1 MGHGGEFFR
10 NTKTYL
16 FSRLECV
23 DMTGRPVFTLPLSA
37 SITPRASDGG
47 IAAFFAEMEALAPT
61 NGSLQAILRGLGG
74 FRVIHIFDK
83 GFL

>member
-1 MGHGGEFFR
+1 
-10 NTKTYL
+10 
-16 FSRLECV
+16 
-23 DMTGRPVFTLPLSA
+23 MTGRPVFSLPLSA
-37 SITPRASDGG
+37 SITPRATDGG